1 LECDIQS
8 RLYDLEGCVDLNNQ
22 EGNESRNNELV
33 KELLDSGMSFS
44 EMWLTFGQRKYNYD
58 DNFLEV
64 SEYAKN
70 NKIKDLKQY

>member
-1 LECDIQS
+1 MECDIQS